1 MEHRIE
7 DQPKQRRKGTPL
19 LAVMDENCT
28 SCAGAPLCEP
38 HCPVEGCINLLY
50 EETPNGGLKPY
61 RVWVDNDKCIG
72 CQMCYND
79 NLTNIHRHKET
90 EEIFLEYAGRYYDN
104 SKRPLETDKVP
115 KKFQLE
121 LIGTESEDRL
131 DKKICPWDAIKMY
144 EFDEGAKLS
153 KYFYKPE
160 NIRVVDGR
168 YVVDA
173 QEKGRLEKQQ
183 EELYWERRN
192 STTAQSWRHRHTL
205 EIICS

>member
-1 MEHRIE
+1 MEHRTE
-7 DQPKQRRKGTPL
+7 GLSKHKRKGTPL

-72 CQMCYND
+72 CQMCYSD
-79 NLTNIHRHKET
+79 DLTKVHQHKET
-90 EEIFLEYAGRYYDN
+90 GEIFLEYAGRYYDS
-104 SKRPLETDKVP
+104 SKRPVENDKVP

-121 LIGTESEDRL
+121 LIGAESEDRL

-144 EFDEGAKLS
+144 EFNEGAKLS
-153 KYFYKPE
+153 KNFYEPE
-160 NIRVVDGR
+160 KIKIVDGV
-168 YVVDA
+168 YVVNTE
-173 QEKGRLEKQQ
+173 EKNRLEKQQ
-183 EELYWERRN
+183 EELYWKG
-192 STTAQSWRHRHTL
+192 AK
-205 EIICS
+205 